1 MREKNIVLYGKKTII
16 KERIYMVLLS
26 ILFVTAVL
34 LALFLV
40 GAAGVIGAASCIV
53 FGDIFVCIF
62 IILLIMKKLRKNRK
76 SGKRARK

>member
-1 MREKNIVLYGKKTII
+1 
-16 KERIYMVLLS
+16 MVLLS
-26 ILFVTAVL
+26 ILFVTVVL

-40 GAAGVIGAASCIV
+40 GASGVIGAAACIV

-76 SGKRARK
+76 SKKRAKKAEKRARK

>member
-1 MREKNIVLYGKKTII
+1 
-16 KERIYMVLLS
+16 MVLLS
-26 ILFVTAVL
+26 ILFVTVVL

-62 IILLIMKKLRKNRK
+62 IILLIMKKLRNNRK
-76 SGKRARK
+76 SGKSKKRARK

>member
-1 MREKNIVLYGKKTII
+1 
-16 KERIYMVLLS
+16 MVLLS
-26 ILFVTAVL
+26 ILFITVVL

-40 GAAGVIGAASCIV
+40 GASGVIGAAACIV

-76 SGKRARK
+76 NKKTEKRARK

>member
-1 MREKNIVLYGKKTII
+1 
-16 KERIYMVLLS
+16 MVLLS
-26 ILFVTAVL
+26 ILFVTVVL

-40 GAAGVIGAASCIV
+40 GASGVIGAAACIV

-76 SGKRARK
+76 SKKSGKRARK

>member
-1 MREKNIVLYGKKTII
+1 
-16 KERIYMVLLS
+16 MVLLS
-26 ILFVTAVL
+26 ILFVTVVL

-40 GAAGVIGAASCIV
+40 GASGVIGAAACIV

-76 SGKRARK
+76 SEKRARKAEKRARK

>member
-1 MREKNIVLYGKKTII
+1 MEENYI
-16 KERIYMVLLS
+16 KGGIHMVLLS
-26 ILFVTAVL
+26 ILFVTVVL

-40 GAAGVIGAASCIV
+40 GASGVIGAAACIV

-62 IILLIMKKLRKNRK
+62 IILLIMKKLRNNRK

>member
-1 MREKNIVLYGKKTII
+1 
-16 KERIYMVLLS
+16 MVLLS
-26 ILFVTAVL
+26 ILFVTVVL

-40 GAAGVIGAASCIV
+40 GSAGVIGAASCIV

-62 IILLIMKKLRKNRK
+62 IILLIMKKLRNNRK

>member
-1 MREKNIVLYGKKTII
+1 
-16 KERIYMVLLS
+16 MVLLS
-26 ILFVTAVL
+26 ILFITVVL

-40 GAAGVIGAASCIV
+40 GASGVIGAAACIV

-62 IILLIMKKLRKNRK
+62 IILLIMNKLRKNRKTKNKK

>member
-1 MREKNIVLYGKKTII
+1 
-16 KERIYMVLLS
+16 MVLLS
-26 ILFVTAVL
+26 ILFITVVL

-40 GAAGVIGAASCIV
+40 GASGVIGAAACIV

-76 SGKRARK
+76 SEKRARKAEKRARK